1 MWLVFCLSQLSS
13 WHPIPLLAWR
23 SSLFPFPW
31 IQKFCLCCLP
41 SHWLLALLLP
51 IYNQLGAGNLSVP
64 IQDYH
69 AIWEQFNRSSMRT
82 NTQLGISRK
91 TKPNQNKHQALS
103 IAFLLLPCIYSYGE
117 TKFKF
122 PGMVSCGDPTS
133 LYSYILLENIMTV
146 CTMLSAFHCAP
157 QNIRPVL
164 YHQRTNPYD

>member
-1 MWLVFCLSQLSS
+1 MGNSLSS
-13 WHPIPLLAWR
+13 
-23 SSLFPFPW
+23 
-31 IQKFCLCCLP
+31 CLCLLP

-64 IQDYH
+64 IRDYH

-117 TKFKF
+117 NKFKF
-122 PGMVSCGDPTS
+122 PGMGYCGDPTS
-133 LYSYILLENIMTV
+133 LYSYFVLENRMTV
-146 CTMLSAFHCAP
+146 SNNAFCFSSCLCSSKHNTCSLP
-157 QNIRPVL
+157 PKNKSI
-164 YHQRTNPYD
+164 